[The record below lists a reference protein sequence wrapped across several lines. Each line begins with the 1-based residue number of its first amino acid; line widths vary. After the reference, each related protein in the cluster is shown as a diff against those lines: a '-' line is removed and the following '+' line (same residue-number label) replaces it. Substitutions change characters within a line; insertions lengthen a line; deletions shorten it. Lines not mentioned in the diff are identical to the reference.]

1 MPSLSSLRSRVAALP
16 GTARLA
22 EALAVPSAEVTAAA
36 PPGAR
41 HLVVSA
47 LAPTRTG
54 APVLA
59 VTATGREAE
68 DLHSALE
75 ASLGAGAVGLFPSW
89 ETLPHERLS
98 PRSDTVG
105 QRLSVLRR
113 LAHPEAGDDTH
124 GPLSV
129 VVAPVRAVLQPIAKG
144 LGDLRARR
152 AAGR

>member
-1 MPSLSSLRSRVAALP
+1 MPSLSALRARVAALP
-16 GTARLA
+16 GTARLT
-22 EALAVPSAEVTAAA
+22 EALAVPSAEVVASA

-68 DLHSALE
+68 DLHAALE
-75 ASLGAGAVGLFPSW
+75 SSLGAEAVALFPSW

-113 LAHPEAGDDTH
+113 LAHPAAGDGSH
-124 GPLSV
+124 GALSV
-129 VVAPVRAVLQPIAKG
+129 VVAPVRAGLQPVA
-144 LGDLRARR
+144 
-152 AAGR
+152 

>member
-1 MPSLSSLRSRVAALP
+1 MPSLSALRSRVAALP
-16 GTARLA
+16 GTARLT
-22 EALAVPSAEVTAAA
+22 EALAVPSAEVVAAA

-68 DLHSALE
+68 DLHAALE

-98 PRSDTVG
+98 PRSDRLGIPDLGSHRVG
-105 QRLSVLRR
+105 AYGFRPS
-113 LAHPEAGDDTH
+113 AGLNPWNAATD
-124 GPLSV
+124 P
-129 VVAPVRAVLQPIAKG
+129 APRPVRRSGHPG
-144 LGDLRARR
+144 G
-152 AAGR
+152 